1 MIRRYGQ
8 NYTLKFLTGIIEPQI
23 PLTETGLK
31 VRYHFTKFAGW
42 DWVLTAK
49 SVPTKKKIYIEK
61 RAGKMTSIFE
71 KLKLVTIAGQILEL
85 C

>member
-49 SVPTKKKIYIEK
+49 SVPTKKKNKKKNLHWKKGWKDDKYFWK
-61 RAGKMTSIFE
+61 A
-71 KLKLVTIAGQILEL
+71 
-85 C
+85 